1 MKEYEIVNG
10 KGIIFNGQAGSGKTT
25 KLCEMILKT
34 ENPLVLSF
42 TNKAVENVKSRLQ
55 KMNYNGDVNKICYTF
70 DSYFCEWKDE
80 NINNLKNKTFFIE
93 EFSMAPNKWIT
104 QVYKIFTMFKNNIFM
119 FGDPNQCEPVANGS
133 QVNYNYMES
142 KTVND
147 MCPIIET
154 LQHIEKSCRYDK
166 PTHEMLKTF
175 LKHGKISIY
184 FNPVNNQLYKNIC
197 YLNKTRIKVNTE
209 CCNRFTQ
216 GKMYVTVD
224 FKYDNKKETYNVC
237 TDMRNP

>member
-1 MKEYEIVNG
+1 M
-10 KGIIFNGQAGSGKTT
+10 
-25 KLCEMILKT
+25 
-34 ENPLVLSF
+34 
-42 TNKAVENVKSRLQ
+42 VE
-55 KMNYNGDVNKICYTF
+55 
-70 DSYFCEWKDE
+70 E
-80 NINNLKNKTFFIE
+80 
-93 EFSMAPNKWIT
+93 
-104 QVYKIFTMFKNNIFM
+104 
-119 FGDPNQCEPVANGS
+119 
-133 QVNYNYMES
+133 
-142 KTVND
+142 
-147 MCPIIET
+147 
-154 LQHIEKSCRYDK
+154 YDK

-175 LKHGKISIY
+175 LKRGKISIY